1 MTQALA
7 GFNEHGLI
15 LATDSLA
22 TSFDEAGTPG
32 YFNVEKLFPLSRFC
46 AILSGGAGLSIPLS
60 QALRQE
66 VARRRGLEDI
76 EELVDFSQPFLSRAY
91 ARHLAEHGPGLE
103 GLERVYFIL
112 AGYSP
117 HLPPPGYLLSLLGSE
132 EGEPLHVMPVGNVIV
147 MPRHL
152 GMEMRLFKALAAGA
166 DMEELLNA
174 SKEFLEKMALTKEEV
189 GPPFYYATITPE
201 GYRQVEVN

>member
-22 TSFDEAGTPG
+22 TRFDEAGSPS
-32 YFNVEKLFPLSRFC
+32 YFNVEKLFPLSRAC

-60 QALRQE
+60 LALRQE
-66 VARRRGLEDI
+66 IAKHRGLEDI
-76 EELVDFSQPFLSRAY
+76 EELVDFGQAFLSRAY
-91 ARHLAEHGPGLE
+91 ARHLAEHGPGPE

-117 HLPPPGYLLSLLGSE
+117 HLPPPGYMLSLFGSE
-132 EGEPLHVMPVGNVIV
+132 AGEPLHLMPVSNVIV

-166 DMEELLNA
+166 SLEELLKT
-174 SKEFLEKMALTKEEV
+174 SKEFLEKMAQTKEEV
-189 GPPFYYATITPE
+189 GPPFYYATITPA
-201 GYRQVEVN
+201 GYRQVEVK

>member
-22 TSFDEAGTPG
+22 TRFDEAGAAS
-32 YFNVEKLFPLSRFC
+32 YFNVEKLFPLSRAC
-46 AILSGGAGLSIPLS
+46 AVLSGGAGLSVSLS
-60 QALRQE
+60 LSLRRE
-66 VARRRGLEDI
+66 VAKRRGLEDI
-76 EELVDFSQPFLSRAY
+76 EELVDFSQAFLSRAY
-91 ARHLAEHGPGLE
+91 ARHLAEHGPGPE

-117 HLPPPGYLLSLLGSE
+117 HLPRPGYLLSLFGSE
-132 EGEPLHVMPVGNVIV
+132 EGEPLHTMPVGNVIV

-152 GMEMRLFKALAAGA
+152 GLEMRLFKSLAAGA
-166 DMEELLNA
+166 ALEELLKI
-174 SKEFLEKMALTKEEV
+174 SREFLEKMAQAKEEV
-189 GPPFYYATITPE
+189 GPPFYYATITPD
-201 GYRQVEVN
+201 GYRQVEVK